1 MKKIDKKIWPQ
12 YFKEKIQLISSLIS
26 EQYFLQDI
34 YHHLQRNEKLKT

>member
-1 MKKIDKKIWPQ
+1 MKNRQKNLVTIFKK
-12 YFKEKIQLISSLIS
+12 KLISSLIS